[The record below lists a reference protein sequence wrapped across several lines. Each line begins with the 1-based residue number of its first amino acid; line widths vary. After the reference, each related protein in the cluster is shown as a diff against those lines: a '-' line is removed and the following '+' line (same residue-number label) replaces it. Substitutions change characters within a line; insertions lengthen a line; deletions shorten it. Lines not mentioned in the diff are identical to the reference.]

1 MYQPDINAG
10 DLKARIRIQRKKSSG
25 SGSFKKEEWVDIGN
39 ESSSDPPRYKNAKWA
54 GVHGSEA
61 WIAES
66 VQAERAATVTVRFD
80 KRINEACRVLY
91 GDTVYKIVS
100 MDDISQLHHWLEI
113 KVKASVNG

>member
-1 MYQPDINAG
+1 MYRPDLNSG
-10 DLKARIRIQRKKSSG
+10 DLSARIRIQHKVVSG

-39 ESSSDPPRYKNAKWA
+39 ESSSEPPRYKNAKWV
-54 GVHGSEA
+54 GVHDSEA

-80 KRINEACRVLY
+80 KCINEACRVLY
-91 GDTVYKIVS
+91 RETVYKIVS
-100 MDDISQLHHWLEI
+100 MDDISQCHHWLEI

>member
-10 DLKARIRIQRKKSSG
+10 DLNARIRIQRKVTSG

-39 ESSSDPPRYKNAKWA
+39 ELSSDPPRYKNAKWV

-80 KRINEACRVLY
+80 KRINEACRVLC
-91 GDTVYKIVS
+91 GKLVYKIVS
-100 MDDISQLHHWLEI
+100 VNDISQYHHWLEI

>member
-10 DLKARIRIQRKKSSG
+10 DLNARIRIQRKVTSG

-39 ESSSDPPRYKNAKWA
+39 ELSTDPPRYKNAKWV

-91 GDTVYKIVS
+91 GELVYKIVS
-100 MDDISQLHHWLEI
+100 VNDISQCHHWLEI

>member
-10 DLKARIRIQRKKSSG
+10 DLNARIRIQRKVTSG

-39 ESSSDPPRYKNAKWA
+39 ESSSDSPRYKNAKWV

-66 VQAERAATVTVRFD
+66 VQAERAATVTVRLD

>member
-1 MYQPDINAG
+1 MHRPDFNSG
-10 DLKARIRIQRKKSSG
+10 DLNTRIRIQHKVLSG

-39 ESSSDPPRYKNAKWA
+39 ESNSNPPRYKNAKWV

-66 VQAERAATVTVRFD
+66 VQAEKGATVTVRFD

-91 GDTVYKIVS
+91 GETVYKIVS
-100 MDDISQLHHWLEI
+100 MDDISQCHHWLEI

>member
-10 DLKARIRIQRKKSSG
+10 DLNARIRIQCKKSSG

-39 ESSSDPPRYKNAKWA
+39 KSSSDPPRYKNAKWV
-54 GVHGSEA
+54 GVHDSEA

-91 GDTVYKIVS
+91 GDLVYEIIS
-100 MDDISQLHHWLEI
+100 MDDISQLHQWLEM

>member
-39 ESSSDPPRYKNAKWA
+39 ESTSDPPRYKNANWA

-66 VQAERAATVTVRFD
+66 ATVTVRFD
-80 KRINEACRVLY
+80 KRINEACRVIY

>member
-10 DLKARIRIQRKKSSG
+10 DLNARIRIQRKVTSG
-25 SGSFKKEEWVDIGN
+25 SGSFKKEDWVDIGN
-39 ESSSDPPRYKNAKWA
+39 ELSSDPPRYKNAKWV

-91 GDTVYKIVS
+91 GELVYKIVS
-100 MDDISQLHHWLEI
+100 VNDISQCHHWLEI

>member
-10 DLKARIRIQRKKSSG
+10 DLNARIRIQRKVTSG

-39 ESSSDPPRYKNAKWA
+39 ELSSDPPRYKNAKWV

-91 GDTVYKIVS
+91 GELVYKIVS
-100 MDDISQLHHWLEI
+100 VNDISQCHHRLEI

>member
-10 DLKARIRIQRKKSSG
+10 DLNARIRIQSKVTSG

-39 ESSSDPPRYKNAKWA
+39 ELSSDPPRYKNAKWV

-91 GDTVYKIVS
+91 GELVYKIVS
-100 MDDISQLHHWLEI
+100 VNDISQCHHWLEI